1 MTDKERFI
9 QLMADFGVPLHT
21 WNTEKDDLTIE
32 GEFNETYT
40 GKISGYTNAS
50 FLFDND
56 GKFKQVRLYE

>member
-32 GEFNETYT
+32 GEFKETYT
-40 GKISGYTNAS
+40 GKISGYTTLAS
-50 FLFDND
+50 CSIMMANLN
-56 GKFKQVRLYE
+56 R